1 LKRWLLLQTT
11 GLAIAGLALLL
22 LARSGLDLRLSALAY
37 APEQRAFPLRDAWL
51 FAVLGHS
58 ALKYAA
64 VALWCALLVAAAWM
78 PRRRRIALHAWAGMT
93 LTVLVVA
100 GLKEL
105 SAHSCPWDLVQFG
118 GRAQWYP
125 LLGAVP
131 AEPGPGRCLPAAHAS
146 SGFALFALYFALRD
160 DYPRLARAALVLAW
174 VLGSIAGA
182 VQVVRGAHFASHA
195 LWTAWLAW
203 ALNIALYALVRRLKP
218 PG

>member
-1 LKRWLLLQTT
+1 LKRWLLLQAA
-11 GLAIAGLALLL
+11 GLAIAGVALWLIS
-22 LARSGLDLRLSALAY
+22 RSGLDLRLSALAY